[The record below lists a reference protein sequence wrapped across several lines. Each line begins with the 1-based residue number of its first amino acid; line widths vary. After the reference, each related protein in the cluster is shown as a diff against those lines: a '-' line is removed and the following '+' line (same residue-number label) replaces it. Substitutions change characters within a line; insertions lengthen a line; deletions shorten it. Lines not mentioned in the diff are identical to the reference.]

1 MQAEKPIRR
10 SQLISPWGV
19 GQMINFPKDES
30 LMVAGLDMWELKFR
44 ELERSHTLDEFIVE
58 EERLAKR
65 LRVKNFRLPPD
76 FRDNPHERIN
86 QKLKIPFV
94 RFPRWHYCTRCG
106 YMHKVPI
113 FHSERPKCLGLPF
126 QGQSCSTIAERKR
139 RKLIPVRF
147 ITICSEGHI
156 EDFPFE
162 EWVHN
167 GSKCS
172 TTNPIMRL
180 RAGRSSGALS
190 GIEILCSCGEKKSMA
205 GAFNEN
211 ALSRIDVNCS
221 AGRPWLG
228 EEKERNNTRNCNH
241 PLLKVVQKGASNVY
255 FSNVRSSIYLPQW
268 QPSVDS
274 ELIDIL
280 EKNWGSLNSGRV
292 NGEFDR
298 KRFYWVAASKLKVEF
313 EQIDFWV
320 DKLIDAAQKKIIG
333 YDSMPATDSEEFY
346 RKMEYDAI
354 LREPGSEK
362 QDFYVS
368 KVNIAEYTENEII
381 SKSFDSIC
389 LLHKLRETRAF
400 TGFSRWLYEDGKAL
414 EAKKDFIKLGASI
427 NWLPAIV
434 VRGEGVF
441 FKFNENSLKEWAAK
455 KEVIERVKGLAKNF
469 NKTKIDN
476 GQIAKNITPEFIL
489 IHTFAHL
496 VINQFSYECGYGSS
510 ALRERIYCNLEF
522 PDEVMNGVLIYTA
535 SGDSEGSLGGL
546 VRQGKPGNLE
556 TIIYNSIE
564 NARWCSSDPICI
576 DTRGQGPNS
585 CNLAACHNCALLPE
599 TCCEESNML
608 LDRAML
614 IGTLDN
620 PEIGFFNFE

>member
-1 MQAEKPIRR
+1 MQANKPIRR

-30 LMVAGLDMWELKFR
+30 LMVAGLDLWEVKFR
-44 ELERSHTLDEFIVE
+44 ELERAKTLDEFIVE

-65 LRVKNFRLPPD
+65 LRVKNFRFPPD
-76 FRDNPHERIN
+76 FRDSPFDKVN

-94 RFPRWHYCTRCG
+94 RFPRWHYCTNCG

-113 FHSERPKCLGLPF
+113 FHFEKPRCIGLPF
-126 QGQSCSTIAERKR
+126 EGKSCAKEKFK

-147 ITICSEGHI
+147 IAICQQGHI

-167 GSKCS
+167 GSKC
-172 TTNPIMRL
+172 TDTNPVMRL

-190 GIEILCSCGEKKSMA
+190 GIDISCSCDVKKSMA

-211 ALSRIDVNCS
+211 SLQRIGVTCH
-221 AGRPWLG
+221 AERPWVG
-228 EEKERNNTRNCNH
+228 EEYEKHNTQHCSEQLR
-241 PLLKVVQKGASNVY
+241 VVQKGASNVY

-280 EKNWGSLNSGRV
+280 EKNWTFLNSGRV
-292 NGEFDR
+292 NNDFDR
-298 KRFYWVAASKLKVEF
+298 SRFMFVVTQKLKVEF
-313 EQIDFWV
+313 EQTDFWI
-320 DKLIDAAQKKIIG
+320 DKLIDAAKKKITG
-333 YDSMPATDSEEFY
+333 YDSMPSTDSEEFY

-354 LREPGSEK
+354 LKEPGSEK

-368 KVNIAEYTENEII
+368 KVKVDEYKENEII
-381 SKSFDSIC
+381 SKYFDSIC
-389 LLHKLRETRAF
+389 LLDKLRETRAF
-400 TGFSRWLYEDGKAL
+400 TGFSRWLPDDGKAL

-441 FKFNENSLKEWAAK
+441 FKFNEKSLKEWAAK
-455 KEVIERVKGLAKNF
+455 EDVIKRVKSLAKNF
-469 NKTKIDN
+469 NQTKLDKGKT
-476 GQIAKNITPEFIL
+476 ARNITPEFIL

-556 TIIYNSIE
+556 TIVYNAIE
-564 NARWCSSDPICI
+564 NAKWCSSDPICI
-576 DTRGQGPNS
+576 DSHGQGPNS

-599 TCCEESNML
+599 TCCEESNMV

-614 IGTLDN
+614 IGELDN
-620 PEIGFFNFE
+620 PSMGYFNFK